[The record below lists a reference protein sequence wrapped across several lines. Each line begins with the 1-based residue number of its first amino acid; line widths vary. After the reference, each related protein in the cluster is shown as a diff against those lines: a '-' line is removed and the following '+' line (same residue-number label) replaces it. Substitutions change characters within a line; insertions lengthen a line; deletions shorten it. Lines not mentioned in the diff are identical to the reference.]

1 MLAFTLVIVFIA
13 SSGLV
18 VGGYVFMTR
27 RRLAREEAARRRL
40 SEPVTFSDDVR
51 LLRHETVSAI
61 PMLDDL
67 LRKAPGTLS
76 LSQAIHAAGMK
87 ASPATLVLTGG
98 VLGAVGFYIGQAQRS
113 LLLSV
118 PLAALG
124 LAAPYLYLKWKRRR
138 RIAKFESQLPDA
150 IDMVTNAMR
159 AGYAFQGAMELV
171 GQEIADPLGAEFAQF
186 YEEQNLG
193 MDVRTALLA
202 LQSRVPSLDLKMFI
216 TAVLIQRETGGNL
229 SEVLE
234 NIATVIRGRFR
245 IQGELKT
252 LTAQVR
258 LSSKILGLLPVI
270 VVGLITI
277 MNPSFMAPLFNETV
291 GRILLASA
299 AVSQIIGFIAM
310 WRLADI
316 EI

>member
-1 MLAFTLVIVFIA
+1 MMAFTLVIVFIA

-18 VGGYVFMTR
+18 VGTYVFMTR
-27 RRLAREEAARRRL
+27 HRLAREEAARRRL
-40 SEPVTFSDDVR
+40 TEPVVLVSDVP
-51 LLRHETVSAI
+51 LMRHDAVSAI
-61 PMLDDL
+61 PLLDDL

-76 LSQAIHAAGMK
+76 LGQAIRAAGSNL
-87 ASPATLVLTGG
+87 SPATLILTGC
-98 VLGAVGFYIGQAQRS
+98 VVAVVGFYIGQVQRS
-113 LLLSV
+113 MLLSV
-118 PLAALG
+118 ALAAFGILT
-124 LAAPYLYLKWKRRR
+124 PFLYLRWKRQR

-171 GQEIADPLGAEFAQF
+171 GQEIAPPLGAEFAQF

-202 LQSRVPSLDLKMFI
+202 LQNRVPSLDLKMFI

-234 NIATVIRGRFR
+234 NIAAVIRGRFQ

-258 LSSKILGLLPVI
+258 LSAKILGLLPI
-270 VVGLITI
+270 LVVVLITLV
-277 MNPSFMAPLFNETV
+277 NPDFIAPLFEETL
-291 GRILLASA
+291 GRTLLASA

-310 WRLADI
+310 WKLAEI